1 MRYAAL
7 LRGVSPMNCK
17 MPELKKALEKAGFE
31 NVQTVISS
39 GNVLFDAPAKA
50 NAALEREVE
59 AAMTKHLGRTFPTIV
74 RRVDHLRALLAKA
87 PFAKAPKNTKHVVTF
102 FKTAAKKLDM
112 PVRKDEATIFASDGG
127 EAFSHYVP
135 QPGNPA
141 FMVLLEKTFGKD
153 ITTRTWGTVQKLA
166 K

>member
-17 MPELKKALEKAGFE
+17 MPELKAALEKAGFE
-31 NVQTVISS
+31 NVKTVLSS
-39 GNVLFDAPAKA
+39 GNVLFDAPAKS
-50 NAALEREVE
+50 NAVIERDVE
-59 AAMTKHLGRTFPTIV
+59 AAMTTHMKRSFPTIV
-74 RRVDHLRALLAKA
+74 RRVDELKKLIDGK
-87 PFAKAPKNTKHVVTF
+87 PFAKAPKNTKCVVTF
-102 FKTAAKKLDM
+102 FKTSPKPLKI
-112 PVRKDEATIFASDGG
+112 PVSKDEATIFAADGL

-135 QPGNPA
+135 QPGNPV

-153 ITTRTWGTVQKLA
+153 ITTRTLGTVEKLA

>member
-17 MPELKKALEKAGFE
+17 MPELKAALERAGFE
-31 NVQTVISS
+31 NVKTVLSS
-39 GNVLFDAPAKA
+39 GNVLFDAPAKS

-59 AAMTKHLGRTFPTIV
+59 AAMTKHLTRSFPTIV
-74 RRVDHLRALLAKA
+74 RRVDELRALLDSK
-87 PFAKAPKNTKHVVTF
+87 PFAKAPKNTKCVVTF
-102 FKTAAKKLDM
+102 FKTAKALKI
-112 PVRKDEATIFASDGG
+112 PVTKDEATIFAADGL

-135 QPGNPA
+135 QPRNPA
-141 FMVLLEKTFGKD
+141 FMVLLEKTFGKE
-153 ITTRTWGTVQKLA
+153 ITTRTLGTVEKLA